1 VKLTKSIL
9 ICCVALLTGCVGHY
23 QQPAPNAPYATLDA
37 KWGKNE
43 FISGGSQA
51 YWAYYDAYCQDTD
64 ETGVLG
70 GVSQSEPEKNRFL
83 IQPNRRIYLSAL
95 SMGIKE
101 RENTDQP
108 LIHRSCLS
116 FSSFIPNAG
125 AIYQVT
131 HSAPKSGCS
140 LEVIDMQTGK
150 APPTLIVEPIA
161 KGCGL

>member
-1 VKLTKSIL
+1 MTKSIL
-9 ICCVALLTGCVGHY
+9 ICCAALLTGCVGHY
-23 QQPAPNAPYATLDA
+23 QQPASNAPHATLDA

-51 YWAYYDAYCQDTD
+51 YWAYYDAHCQDTD

-83 IQPNRRIYLSAL
+83 IQPIRRIYLSAL
-95 SMGIKE
+95 STGIKE

-116 FSSFIPNAG
+116 FSSFVPNAG